1 MAGNCPR
8 LQWGSDLCI
17 YHHMKKLLGIFA
29 FVTINLTLF
38 AQERV
43 QKKDSVLPY
52 YIMMKH
58 GKLTEVSHGR
68 KNVVTKNI
76 TLMNETTIHPNGKI
90 NVYSGRTRH
99 LHEGQYMTLDGR
111 IRRLKD
117 MPSAGVLRL

>member
-1 MAGNCPR
+1 
-8 LQWGSDLCI
+8 
-17 YHHMKKLLGIFA
+17 MKKLLGVLA

-38 AQERV
+38 AQEPG
-43 QKKDSVLPY
+43 QKKDSVLLY

-58 GKLTEVSHGR
+58 GKLTEVSHGQ
-68 KNVVTKNI
+68 KNSVTKNI
-76 TLMNETTIHPNGKI
+76 TLINETTIHPDGTI
-90 NVYSGRTRH
+90 NVSSGRTRR

>member
-1 MAGNCPR
+1 
-8 LQWGSDLCI
+8 
-17 YHHMKKLLGIFA
+17 MKKLLGVLA

-38 AQERV
+38 AQDGV

-68 KNVVTKNI
+68 KNFVTKDI
-76 TLMNETTIHPNGKI
+76 TLINETTIHPNGTI

-111 IRRLKD
+111 IRRLKN
-117 MPSAGVLRL
+117 MPSPGVLRL